1 MSYNIHLQQD
11 NIHLPQDN
19 IHLPQDLDFIF
30 YHIEKC
36 GGSSLRIYINDL
48 FLAKYPQSLIF
59 IPEYSGDITQNFIP
73 QLIPDIQQNPYFDY
87 PELKVILSH
96 IRYNDFP
103 QIVAKMKI
111 SMIREPID
119 RVISHYYFFSYPETQ
134 IHFIDLPETD
144 FAFFC
149 TGIGNH
155 ASSCLGIFDENMEFD
170 ENRMRQR
177 IAEFAFIGTMEN
189 FCEDVKKIHQLI
201 CATFF
206 SECTHS
212 DIQILHLNKNDNKSV
227 KDTEAL
233 TEKIRPYVTY
243 DQLLYEAVK
252 TKNQRI
258 NDLDTSH
265 HYA

>member
-1 MSYNIHLQQD
+1 MSNTI
-11 NIHLPQDN
+11 
-19 IHLPQDLDFIF
+19 LPQDLDFIF

-36 GGSSLRIYINDL
+36 GGSSLRIFLNNL
-48 FLAKYPQSLIF
+48 FAKKYPQSHIF
-59 IPEYSGDITQNFIP
+59 IPEYSGDITQNFMP
-73 QLIPDIQQNPYFDY
+73 HLIPDIQQNPYFDY

-103 QIVAKMKI
+103 HLAAKMKI

-134 IHFIDLPETD
+134 IHFIDLPETE
-144 FAFFC
+144 FAYFC

-155 ASSCLGIFDENMEFD
+155 ACSCLGIFDENGEFD
-170 ENRMRQR
+170 EDRMHQR

-189 FCEDVKKIHQLI
+189 ICEDAKKIHQLI
-201 CATFF
+201 CAAFF
-206 SECTHS
+206 SQFS
-212 DIQILHLNKNDNKSV
+212 RLRNIRLLHLNKNDNKSV
-227 KDTEAL
+227 KDAEAL